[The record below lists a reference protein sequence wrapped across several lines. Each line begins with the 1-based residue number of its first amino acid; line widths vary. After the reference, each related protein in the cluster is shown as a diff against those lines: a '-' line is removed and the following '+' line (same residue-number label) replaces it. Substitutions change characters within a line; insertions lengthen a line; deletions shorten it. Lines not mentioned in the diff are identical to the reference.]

1 MEHEIERRTNERL
14 QHTLKS
20 QSHQLQSQLTQSSM
34 IGSPNV
40 IHNME
45 GALAELSLDY
55 TNRTRKQIRSNKMM
69 NE

>member
-1 MEHEIERRTNERL
+1 MDN
-14 QHTLKS
+14 

-34 IGSPNV
+34 LGSPNV

>member
-1 MEHEIERRTNERL
+1 
-14 QHTLKS
+14 
-20 QSHQLQSQLTQSSM
+20 M

-55 TNRTRKQIRSNKMM
+55 TNRTRKQIRANKML